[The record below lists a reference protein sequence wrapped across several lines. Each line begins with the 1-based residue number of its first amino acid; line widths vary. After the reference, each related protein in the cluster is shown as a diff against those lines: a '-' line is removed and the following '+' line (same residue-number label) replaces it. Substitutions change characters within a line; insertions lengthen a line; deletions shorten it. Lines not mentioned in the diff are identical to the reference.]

1 MAQMIRRCSHPGC
14 AELARWKFRGAG
26 ADSYACDQHKEA
38 EMLHL
43 FGLRMTVEPFVQ

>member
-1 MAQMIRRCSHPGC
+1 MAQTTRWCSHPGC
-14 AELARWKFRGAG
+14 AEPARWRFRGPG

-43 FGLRMTVEPFVQ
+43 FGLRMTVERFVQ